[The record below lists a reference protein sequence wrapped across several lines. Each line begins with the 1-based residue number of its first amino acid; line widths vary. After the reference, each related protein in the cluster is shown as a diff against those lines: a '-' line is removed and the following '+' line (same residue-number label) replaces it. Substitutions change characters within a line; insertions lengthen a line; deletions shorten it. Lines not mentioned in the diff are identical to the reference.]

1 MKKILAIGFIITML
15 FSSIVYADEINTK
28 EVINNDE
35 KSEIL
40 FLGSTDD
47 NEIRKDAIETA
58 QTILPTLM
66 KLESKNKIDDSSK
79 YSIGRSIVLLEDS
92 DQKLITSNVVYVP
105 IINDNTILG
114 AISYVK
120 QADNTFI
127 KSYSS
132 VLSNGLNG
140 VLENGFNGNYF
151 LVKLEEDIYCID
163 DIGN

>member
-1 MKKILAIGFIITML
+1 
-15 FSSIVYADEINTK
+15 
-28 EVINNDE
+28 
-35 KSEIL
+35 
-40 FLGSTDD
+40 
-47 NEIRKDAIETA
+47 
-58 QTILPTLM
+58 M

-120 QADNTFI
+120 QSDNTFI

-140 VLENGFNGNYF
+140 VLENGFNGKYF